1 MPLFYVKMLKNYLI
15 CYPVVTR
22 RNRCFHKVTDTLSG
36 RMTCEKSDHR
46 IEKSRDAKYVK

>member
-22 RNRCFHKVTDTLSG
+22 RNRCFKEVTDIILN
-36 RMTCEKSDHR
+36 D
-46 IEKSRDAKYVK
+46 